1 MIGRAAVIIGTPHGI
16 GAQRQRGEK
25 TQRKATGAAQVGFRR
40 HVDAPVTRHGFD
52 EFAHRIFRAIIH
64 HDYPLHGVGLVDYL
78 FKRGPQ

>member
-1 MIGRAAVIIGTPHGI
+1 MIGGAAIIIGAPHGI
-16 GAQRQRGEK
+16 GAQGKGGEK
-25 TQRKATGAAQVGFRR
+25 AQCKAASAAQVGFRR
-40 HVDAPVTRHGFD
+40 HVDASVTRHGFD